1 MRNKLILLILM
12 ISIILSG
19 CINTGTE
26 TTSGVNTNAIPEKV
40 VKAHY
45 VDQNTILNAEDFPD
59 FKKID
64 NVYYVAPENLSLTL
78 ETEMGHGVYEID
90 ANTTNMQ
97 GYRVYGSSETY
108 NYDTRYLLLQ
118 YKVFDTNQ
126 DLNETINMTAEDV
139 YIKQG
144 YKYVNIDKSYNNR
157 VVVLESKVTNH
168 TDMNVTIILFGFD
181 TVIGKVGV
189 QDYSGKSLGESLKIL
204 DIVFDRLKVKT
215 KDVKAAKLS
224 AIRSVGNVSDHR
236 SNITINDTTENNV
249 SSNMSK
255 NNTNSNVSRNN
266 VSSNVS
272 RNNTDK

>member
-1 MRNKLILLILM
+1 MRNKLILLILT

-26 TTSGVNTNAIPEKV
+26 TTSGVNTNPIPEKV

-59 FKKID
+59 FKRID
-64 NVYYVAPENLSLTL
+64 NIYYIAPDNLSLTL

-90 ANTTNMQ
+90 ANATPLS
-97 GYRVYGSSETY
+97 GYRVYGGSETY
-108 NYDTRYLLLQ
+108 NSDKRYLLLQ
-118 YKVFDTNQ
+118 YKVFDTNEN
-126 DLNETINMTAEDV
+126 LNETINMTADEV
-139 YIKQG
+139 YRKQG
-144 YKYVNIDKSYNNR
+144 YKYVNIDKSHNGNI
-157 VVVLESKVTNH
+157 VLLESKVTNH

-189 QDYSGKSLGESLKIL
+189 QDYSNKSLDESLKIL

-224 AIRSVGNVSDHR
+224 TIRSIGNVSSHN
-236 SNITINDTTENNV
+236 SNVTINDTNGGNM
-249 SSNMSK
+249 SSNM
-255 NNTNSNVSRNN
+255 SRNN
-266 VSSNVS
+266 VS
-272 RNNTDK
+272 K